1 MTISKEINRYQHDHI
16 LKAKAYKENGQRERE
31 CVHWQQ
37 TTMRYQK
44 MGLMHKNEHKICH
57 THH

>member
-16 LKAKAYKENGQRERE
+16 LKAKAYKENGHMERK

-37 TTMRYQK
+37 QQCAIK
-44 MGLMHKNEHKICH
+44 KWD
-57 THH
+57 